1 MPTDEQNLREII
13 KQEYAK
19 CAVDIVY
26 FIKKYCRI
34 QHQTR
39 GRIFFELYPFQER
52 TLIDLMNHRYNII
65 LKSRQLGIST
75 LVAAYALWLC
85 IFHDDKNVLVI
96 ATKEK
101 VAKAL
106 VTKVRIMYGDLP
118 VWIKKN
124 AHTTEDNKLSIKW
137 KNGSQVQAETSSPT
151 AGRSDSCA
159 LLILDECAFIDNINE
174 IWASAQQ
181 TLGTGGD
188 CIMLSTPN
196 GIGNIF
202 HRQWVKAEAHETK
215 FNPIKLKWDV
225 HPERD
230 LAWRQEQDE
239 LLGPKLAAQ
248 ECFSG
253 DTLIHTIEGLTPIKE
268 ITEGDIVLTHLGN
281 YKKVIK
287 KVEQTSNK
295 YYEFN
300 TSKNHKKRKVTSNH
314 PFYTFDNEWKS
325 IEEINDGDKV
335 CSFIYVKE
343 NERTHHEY
351 TVLYKGNLIVDKL
364 IEVYNL
370 EVEDDHSY
378 ITEHVVCHNCDTSFE
393 SSGNTLVE
401 FSILEFY
408 EQTYVK
414 EPIEKRGID
423 QALWIW
429 DYPDYNKQYLVA
441 ADVAR
446 GDGTDYSAFHVIDVV
461 NLVQVA
467 EFRSQIPTKDYGHLL
482 VNIATEYNNALL
494 VIENANVGW
503 AAIQVAVDRQYPNLF
518 YSYKDSQVSDVQS
531 YLNKGYDLKS
541 NEDKVPGFTTS
552 TKTRP
557 LLVSKIELLLREKLV
572 VIQSKRTIEELK
584 VFIWLNN
591 KAQAAHGYN
600 DDLVLSLGIGLWIR
614 DTAVKLMSEGVEI
627 NRKTLELF
635 NTSNN
640 YYGSVVS
647 TGGNVGH
654 YGSPLMKNW
663 NINNKGYGSGK
674 NWNGNSTKGD
684 DDLSWL
690 Y

>member
-1 MPTDEQNLREII
+1 MLTDEQNLKELI

-19 CAVDIVY
+19 CAVDIVH
-26 FIKKYCRI
+26 FIKKYCYI
-34 QHQTR
+34 QHPTR
-39 GRIFFELYPFQER
+39 GRIKFDLYPFQER
-52 TLIDLMNHRYNII
+52 TLADLMNFDYNII

-75 LVAAYALWLC
+75 LVAGYALWLC
-85 IFHDDKNVLVI
+85 IFNDDKNVLVI
-96 ATKEK
+96 ATKQE
-101 VAKAL
+101 VAKTL
-106 VTKVRIMYGDLP
+106 VTKVREMYDGLP
-118 VWIKKN
+118 MWIKKN
-124 AHTTEDNKLSIKW
+124 SLTTEHNKLSIRF
-137 KNGSQVQAETSSPT
+137 KNGSQIKAESSSPD
-151 AGRSDSCA
+151 AGRSLSLS
-159 LLILDECAFIDNINE
+159 LLVLDEASFITDIGR
-174 IWASAQQ
+174 IWTAAQQ
-181 TLGTGGD
+181 TLATGGK
-188 CIMLSTPN
+188 CIMCSTPN
-196 GIGNIF
+196 GVGNEF
-202 HRQWVKAEAHETK
+202 HKQWVKAEAHENK
-215 FNPIKLKWDV
+215 FNPIRLKWDV

-230 LAWRQEQDE
+230 LSWRQEQDE
-239 LLGPKLAAQ
+239 LLGLKMAAQ

-253 DTLIHTIEGLTPIKE
+253 DTLIHTIEGLIPIK
-268 ITEGDIVLTHLGN
+268 DIRINDYVLTHLGN
-281 YKKVIK
+281 YKKVIRLIELEK
-287 KVEQTSNK
+287 DKVYQ
-295 YYEFN
+295 YY
-300 TSKNHKKRKVTSNH
+300 TSKNKKKRYVTPNH
-314 PFYTFDNEWKS
+314 PFYTFDNEWKK
-325 IEEINDGDKV
+325 IEDINDGDKI
-335 CSFIYVKE
+335 CSFIHVKE
-343 NERTHHEY
+343 NGHITNEY
-351 TVLYKGNLIVDKL
+351 TVLYKSEILDKKMK
-364 IEVYNL
+364 VYNI

-378 ITEHVVCHNCDTSFE
+378 TTEHAVVKNCDTSFE

-408 EQTYVK
+408 EQTFVK

-429 DYPDYNKQYLVA
+429 EYSNYNKQYLVS

-461 NLVQVA
+461 SLVQVA
-467 EFRSQIPTKDYGHLL
+467 EFRSQIPTKDFGHLL

-531 YLNKGYDLKS
+531 YLNKGYDLKA

-552 TKTRP
+552 SKTRP

-600 DDLVLSLGIGLWIR
+600 DDLVLALGIGLWIR
-614 DTAVKLMSEGVEI
+614 DTAVKMMSEGVEI

-654 YGSPLMKNW
+654 YGSPAMKNW
-663 NINNKGYGSGK
+663 NVNNKGYGSGK
-674 NWNGNSTKGD
+674 SWNGNNTKGD